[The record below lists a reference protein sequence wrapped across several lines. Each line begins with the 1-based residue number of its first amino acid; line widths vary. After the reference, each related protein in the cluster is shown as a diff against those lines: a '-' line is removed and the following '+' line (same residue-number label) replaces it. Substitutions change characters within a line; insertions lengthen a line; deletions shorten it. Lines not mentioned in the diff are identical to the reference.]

1 MFFHNANAAAAW
13 PGAVKCKQSKPKND
27 LTKLPSCQ
35 EKNFML
41 PKVINQDNRLRGHRL
56 QEWLH
61 NNVLRRAVMANS
73 LSQTQVK
80 T

>member
-41 PKVINQDNRLRGHRL
+41 PKVVNQDNRLRGHRL
-56 QEWLH
+56 QSGCITTCSEEQSWQTPSH
-61 NNVLRRAVMANS
+61 KLR
-73 LSQTQVK
+73 
-80 T
+80 